1 VKVKNPK
8 APAGSGKPKR
18 IGAAKSKKA
27 RRFPPPWTVEEHGA
41 SNGQMWPYYIN
52 MN

>member
-1 VKVKNPK
+1 VISPDGFA
-8 APAGSGKPKR
+8 APLRA
-18 IGAAKSKKA
+18 
-27 RRFPPPWTVEEHGA
+27 PWSIEEHGA